1 MFVRLILLLRAVRG
15 MDDVIKEDVTREEP
29 QTAFSLRRWFTESL
43 DDVLPVVRIGTVQM
57 NRVPAIRT
65 DHRVYGIDLSTSRLG
80 GLYSTRVNDEE
91 TFFDEFLAFDDARTP
106 DAFHGIATMGRHG
119 AGTFVLAPV
128 DTVMGELVIR
138 GDVEREMRNLCGES
152 GYVSLPLT
160 NDSEWAVHADIAI
173 NGAKIGEAQVA
184 IDSLE
189 FDFVVPESFYY
200 WFQARLSAW
209 ESKEVDDG
217 LVVTGSCVELP
228 PVVMG
233 GLTIPISWFAVSVG
247 DDVCVL
253 RIRKVESSET
263 FVLGSWFL
271 RHVATGFNTNHIS
284 FCPRELTNWYH

>member
-1 MFVRLILLLRAVRG
+1 MFVGSILLLGVVRG

-43 DDVLPVVRIGTVQM
+43 DDVLPVVRIGTVRM
-57 NRVPAIRT
+57 NGVPAIRT
-65 DHRVYGIDLSTSRLG
+65 DHRVFGIDLSTGRLR
-80 GLYSTRVNDEE
+80 GLYSTRVKDVE

-106 DAFHGIATMGRHG
+106 DAFHGIATMGRQG
-119 AGTFVLAPV
+119 AGAFVLAPV
-128 DTVMGELVIR
+128 DTVMGELVI
-138 GDVEREMRNLCGES
+138 GGEVDREMRTLCGES

-160 NDSEWAVHADIAI
+160 NDSEWAVHADIVM
-173 NGAKIGEAQVA
+173 NGAMIEEAQVA

-189 FDFVVPESFYY
+189 FYFVVPEMFYY
-200 WFQARLSAW
+200 WFQARLVAW

-217 LVVTGSCVELP
+217 LVVTASCGDLP

-233 GLTIPISWFAVSVG
+233 GLRIPISWFAVSVG
-247 DDVCVL
+247 NDVCVL
-253 RIRKVESSET
+253 RIRKVESSER

-284 FCPRELTNWYH
+284 FCSRELTNWYH